1 MGGFDLVR
9 RTALAVITLLSM
21 SCFATA
27 QVLPFFTD
35 TALTVGFESNA
46 LRTFSRFVVRNQ
58 LRSEGQEVP
67 DPSDQDVFV
76 FAQVLAVPVRIN
88 SDTVFTAVTRVLH
101 KQLNFTAPDS
111 SRQQLSDTG
120 LGDTTFLVKRRFYV
134 DNFPGGGIQLA
145 FLGGVKLP
153 TGDDN
158 QRDNQGNLLPAGL
171 QLGTGSVDVPVG
183 LVFTA
188 FKDRIG
194 FNSSFLYQ
202 LNNESNGFRF
212 GDEAK
217 VNLAFG
223 YRLSPREYTSFQDKV
238 LIAYLEVNTVVSQRA
253 SLDDQNMPDSGGTT
267 VFLSPGIQAVLNPR
281 FLVEAAFQIPLVQEL
296 TGTQLALSLT
306 ANVGMRVLF

>member
-1 MGGFDLVR
+1 MGGFDLMK
-9 RTALAVITLLSM
+9 RTVFTVIVLLSM
-21 SCFATA
+21 SCSVTG

-46 LRTFSRFVVRNQ
+46 LRTFSRFVVRNR

-76 FAQVLAVPVRIN
+76 FAQVFAVPVRIN

-101 KQLNFTAPDS
+101 KQLNFTAPGS
-111 SRQQLSDTG
+111 SREQLSDTG
-120 LGDTTFLVKRRFYV
+120 LGDTTLLVKRRFYV
-134 DNFPGGGIQLA
+134 DNFLAGGIQLA
-145 FLGGVKLP
+145 LLGGVKLP

-158 QRDNQGNLLPAGL
+158 QRDNQGNLLPPGL

-202 LNNESNGFRF
+202 FNNESNGFRF
-212 GDEAK
+212 GDETR

-223 YRLSPREYTSFQDKV
+223 YRLFPKQYTSFQDKV
-238 LIAYLEVNTVVSQRA
+238 LNAYLEVNTVVSQGA
-253 SLDDQNMPDSGGTT
+253 SLNDQNVPDSGGTT
-267 VFLSPGIQAVLNPR
+267 VFLTPGIQAVLNPR
-281 FLVEAAFQIPLVQEL
+281 FLVEAAFQIPVVQKL
-296 TGTQLALSLT
+296 NGTQLAFSPT
-306 ANVGMRVLF
+306 ANVGIRVLF